1 MYVNSVQ
8 HSVNWEFG
16 HLTFSYT
23 PALESLETHL
33 LILPSPQNL
42 NLKLLKHDIHTYTT
56 IHTPTHHLS
65 MLVNH
70 SRNPFP
76 EKTRRPKAQSTPP
89 KAAHLISPDPFG
101 PIHRACSHSK

>member
-1 MYVNSVQ
+1 MYVNTMQ

-16 HLTFSYT
+16 HLTVSYT
-23 PALESLETHL
+23 PALESLVEAHL

-42 NLKLLKHDIHTYTT
+42 NLKLLTLDIHTYTT

-70 SRNPFP
+70 SRKPFP
-76 EKTRRPKAQSTPP
+76 
-89 KAAHLISPDPFG
+89 
-101 PIHRACSHSK
+101 